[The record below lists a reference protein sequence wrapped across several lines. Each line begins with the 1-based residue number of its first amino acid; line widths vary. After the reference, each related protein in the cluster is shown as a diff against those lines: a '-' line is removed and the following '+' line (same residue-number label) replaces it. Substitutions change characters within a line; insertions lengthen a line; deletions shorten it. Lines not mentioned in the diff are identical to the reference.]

1 MCVAAIP
8 ALGLTK
14 AVSPLFF
21 ASLGIQGAQMVAQN
35 RAAAQAANY
44 QYEAARRSAQSA
56 EQAFAQQQEGLAANL
71 KETRA
76 SKAQESLAARIK
88 GQQARGAIAAAEGVS
103 GNVANLLSMDAS
115 RQSANLRNSINQT
128 MQSAEGQFRRNALG
142 LQSERDSRLNA
153 ATDMQN
159 QAYATAKRN
168 TSGIFDFLGAGVQS
182 YTNLLST
189 PGFK

>member
-1 MCVAAIP
+1 MCVAALP
-8 ALGLTK
+8 ALGLGGGV
-14 AVSPLFF
+14 APLFF

-76 SKAQESLAARIK
+76 SKAQESLAARVQ
-88 GQQARGAIAAAEGVS
+88 GQQARGAIAATEGVS

-115 RQSANLRNSINQT
+115 RQSANLTNSINQT

-142 LQSERDSRLNA
+142 LQSQRDSRLNA

-168 TSGIFDFLGAGVQS
+168 TSGIFDFLGAGVQT
-182 YTNLLST
+182 YTGLLNA
-189 PGFK
+189 